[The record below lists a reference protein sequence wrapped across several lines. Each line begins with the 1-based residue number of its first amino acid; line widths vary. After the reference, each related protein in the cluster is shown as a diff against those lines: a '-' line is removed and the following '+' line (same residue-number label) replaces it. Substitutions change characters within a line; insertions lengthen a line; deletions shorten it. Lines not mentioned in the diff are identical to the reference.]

1 MRRRLSILV
10 LAVTSMVV
18 IAFVVPLALS
28 VRDQAE
34 SRALSRGQRTA
45 QAVAGGLAVAAS
57 LAADGTVDAA
67 TAGLVVAAAGDDR
80 TSVFL
85 PGGDVTGLPA
95 EAGPA
100 VAAAARG
107 RAFTVQEPGGA
118 AVLVPVTTG
127 DGNLVVRVL
136 VPDEELRSGVAGAW
150 LALGGLGALLIL
162 VAVAVADRLARSLV
176 RPVGDLASAAR
187 RMAAGDLETRV
198 DPEGPPEIAEV
209 GSAFNHLAE
218 RLDDLLAAERESVAD
233 LSHRLRTPLT
243 ALRLQA
249 EMLEDREAA
258 ASLLTDVDRLG
269 REVDA
274 VIADARRPSSAAG
287 RRHADLAAVASHRLG
302 FWEVLAEEQRRPVE
316 GTIPPGPIPVPL
328 AEEDLATA
336 VDTLLDNVFT
346 HTPPGSGY
354 RVEVGSGPPTLVVDD
369 AGPGFAD
376 EGLVERGRS
385 GSGGTG
391 LGLDI
396 VRRIAVRA
404 GGDISVGRSPLGGA
418 RVVVRF
424 GPPA

>member
-1 MRRRLSILV
+1 
-10 LAVTSMVV
+10 
-18 IAFVVPLALS
+18 
-28 VRDQAE
+28 
-34 SRALSRGQRTA
+34 
-45 QAVAGGLAVAAS
+45 
-57 LAADGTVDAA
+57 
-67 TAGLVVAAAGDDR
+67 
-80 TSVFL
+80 
-85 PGGDVTGLPA
+85 
-95 EAGPA
+95 
-100 VAAAARG
+100 
-107 RAFTVQEPGGA
+107 
-118 AVLVPVTTG
+118 
-127 DGNLVVRVL
+127 
-136 VPDEELRSGVAGAW
+136 VAGAW

-198 DPEGPPEIAEV
+198 EPEGPPEIAEV
-209 GSAFNHLAE
+209 GTAFNHLAD

-258 ASLLTDVDRLG
+258 GSLLDDIDRLG

-274 VIADARRPSSAAG
+274 VIAEARRPSSAAG
-287 RRHADLAAVASHRLG
+287 RRRADLAAVAAHRVD
-302 FWEVLAEEQRRPVE
+302 FWGVLAEEQARSVERAIPTEPVA
-316 GTIPPGPIPVPL
+316 VPL
-328 AEEDLATA
+328 AEEDVATA

-346 HTPPGSGY
+346 HTPPGAGY
-354 RVEVGSGPPTLVVDD
+354 RVEVAGGPPTLIVDD

-385 GSGGTG
+385 GAGGTG

-396 VRRIAVRA
+396 VRRIARRA
-404 GGDISVGRSPLGGA
+404 GGGISVARSPIGGA